1 MYIWVLFTPF
11 TTKMLIQLFTVYC
24 LGYCSNPLNR
34 LSSLS
39 LSISRNLF
47 QEPEWSFKNI
57 NMIMLLLYPDLSSVF
72 PSHLKTKETFFQRLT
87 ELSKICFLIG
97 FRYYSSCFC
106 PPNPT
111 LFKLTNRYPRQGL
124 CSNCSMCCEPWL
136 LCFRPNEQRRSE
148 KSCLSIFS
156 KRAPSTSIFSIL
168 LGSYWYITRAN
179 LRCKIWFDFP
189 PSFSI
194 CTLLLVFLLHATS
207 YFVLFKY
214 FCFVSF
220 HYSISFKE
228 YGLIFLFC
236 FNSHLISNQQ
246 LGSLWILLNE

>member
-24 LGYCSNPLNR
+24 LGYCNNPLNR

-39 LSISRNLF
+39 LSISRNIF

-111 LFKLTNRYPRQGL
+111 HS
-124 CSNCSMCCEPWL
+124 SNWPADIHARVFAVIVPCAVNHDSSASDLMS
-136 LCFRPNEQRRSE
+136 RGDQRSLACQSSLKE
-148 KSCLSIFS
+148 FLPQVFF
-156 KRAPSTSIFSIL
+156 P
-168 LGSYWYITRAN
+168 SYW
-179 LRCKIWFDFP
+179 
-189 PSFSI
+189 
-194 CTLLLVFLLHATS
+194 
-207 YFVLFKY
+207 VL
-214 FCFVSF
+214 
-220 HYSISFKE
+220 ID
-228 YGLIFLFC
+228 I
-236 FNSHLISNQQ
+236 
-246 LGSLWILLNE
+246 